1 MKAEVKKPT
10 VAELLKIV
18 SGGKATPE
26 QQLEL
31 ASLLSIKAKEQQQN
45 ELVGKFELLKKYV
58 VELGLTQ
65 EQAIEAFAAP
75 AEKIFEWVDTDTNTT
90 YTRFAGTLGR
100 APFLKVLKEKLK
112 TQAEAEKFAIGE
124 KGKTFIKNAYATKQT
139 TATV

>member
-1 MKAEVKKPT
+1 MNAEVKKPT
-10 VAELLKIV
+10 VADLLKV
-18 SGGKATPE
+18 VTSGKATPE

-31 ASLLSIKAKEQQQN
+31 ASLLSIQAKEQQQN

-58 VELGLTQ
+58 VELGLTK
-65 EQAIEAFAAP
+65 EQVIEAYSAP
-75 AEKIFEWVDTDTNTT
+75 SEKIFEWTDSDTGIT

-100 APFLKVLKEKLK
+100 APFIKVLKEKLK

-124 KGKTFIKNAYATKQT
+124 KGKTFIKNAYKPA